1 MLAKKV
7 KSYAKVNLSLNIVG
21 EKDGYHLLDSVF
33 ASVNIYDTVCI
44 KPRKDSLIN
53 VYMHGLGSESIPPE
67 FNNAVR
73 AGEAFVKKFKTT
85 GADIEIYKDIPIGS
99 GLGGSSADAAGV
111 INAMAK
117 LYKITD
123 ETALKELAQTQ
134 GSDTSFMLKGGIAR
148 VAGRGEK
155 VFPLAVEKQYHML
168 LIIPPTQVS
177 TKACYK
183 KYDEAPD
190 GKRNDAEICATGLV
204 TGDFDKVASGVYNAL
219 SAPSCAL
226 NQDVLTALEQAKS
239 FSPSACAVSG
249 SGSAVFALFESE
261 ELCRW
266 AKKQYKGKFKTRVV
280 HTVIP
285 CQKKKINNPYY
296 LGSVTTDD

>member
-1 MLAKKV
+1 VLTNAHAVLDPSEKISK
-7 KSYAKVNLSLNIVG
+7 NI
-21 EKDGYHLLDSVF
+21 
-33 ASVNIYDTVCI
+33 
-44 KPRKDSLIN
+44 
-53 VYMHGLGSESIPPE
+53 
-67 FNNAVR
+67 
-73 AGEAFVKKFKTT
+73 FVKLGDHFIR
-85 GADIEIYKDIPIGS
+85 AHVIAIGNTD
-99 GLGGSSADAAGV
+99 G
-111 INAMAK
+111 
-117 LYKITD
+117 D
-123 ETALKELAQTQ
+123 ETELTEETEESPEAEETE
-134 GSDTSFMLKGGIAR
+134 G
-148 VAGRGEK
+148 
-155 VFPLAVEKQYHML
+155 
-168 LIIPPTQVS
+168 
-177 TKACYK
+177 
-183 KYDEAPD
+183 DEAPD

-285 CQKKKINNPYY
+285 YQKKKINNPYY